1 MHRCPGGLPEPW
13 LAEGG
18 AKVGFVAYIEESR
31 MLTMPKGAGWK
42 ISMVTRVSVMSM
54 VSRLS
59 IILEGMPDEM
69 GGHDHF
75 FVDPEPW
82 RRWRNTRRRRSS
94 DSDAVRTILTRI

>member
-75 FVDPEPW
+75 LSI
-82 RRWRNTRRRRSS
+82 RNRGADGEIRGVEG
-94 DSDAVRTILTRI
+94 AVTPMP